1 MLSLPPKKENVF
13 NISIKLPKVGPK
25 QKSCQKLSIC
35 YRNLNNITTHNIIK
49 LSILKSYMS
58 TNNFD
63 IMCPSE
69 TYIDSSV
76 PNNDGNLEITGYN
89 LHRAGSPCNTKR

>member
-1 MLSLPPKKENVF
+1 MP
-13 NISIKLPKVGPK
+13 
-25 QKSCQKLSIC
+25 
-35 YRNLNNITTHNIIK
+35 
-49 LSILKSYMS
+49 

-76 PNNDGNLEITGYN
+76 PNNDDNLEITGYN
-89 LHRAGSPCNTKR
+89 LYRADSPCNTKR